1 MSNQQVHDQLTR
13 HLSFLAQDE
22 TNLTLLVKISNFY
35 LELDDLDSAQD
46 YLNRASA
53 IDRIACLGHQGL
65 LHLNQGQF
73 ALAKEH
79 FIEALNH
86 EDTPALRY
94 NLGFTHFISADLD
107 QASQVLSPILDGEH
121 HPEAKLLM
129 ARILHGQGH
138 LEHARDLVNDVLAHD
153 ADDSEALGLL
163 ALLHFDLDESELAA
177 QASARALAL
186 NPENYDAQLIDAMSR
201 LTTQETS
208 VEELEKLLQLN
219 PDDCRLW
226 FALGNV
232 HMSQGALDLAEHS
245 LRKAIEIYPEFYD
258 AYIAL
263 GWCLLLLDNVD
274 DALIIYQVASEI
286 VPELADSWG
295 GLALIAALQE
305 DFLNAQQLIHKAK
318 ELNSDSFLVEIAES
332 IYFNH
337 QNPQQAKEHLVKAL
351 KNTKVPASE
360 KLAFIIEDMQGST
373 QFH

>member
-1 MSNQQVHDQLTR
+1 
-13 HLSFLAQDE
+13 LSFLAQDE
-22 TNLTLLVKISNFY
+22 NNLTLLVKISDLY
-35 LELDDLDSAQD
+35 LELDDLDSAQE
-46 YLNRASA
+46 YLNKASA
-53 IDRIACLGHQGL
+53 LDRIACLGHQGL

-73 ALAKEH
+73 AQAKEY

-86 EDTPALRY
+86 EETPALRY
-94 NLGFTHFISADLD
+94 NLGFTHFIASDLEN
-107 QASQVLSPILDGEH
+107 AAQVLSPLIKGEH

-129 ARILHGQGH
+129 ARILHGQGD
-138 LEHARDLVNDVLAHD
+138 LEQARDLINDVLAHD

-163 ALLHFDLDESELAA
+163 ALVYFDLDEIERAA

-186 NPENYDAQLIDAMSR
+186 NPDNYDAQLIDALSR

-274 DALIIYQVASEI
+274 DALIIYQAAAGI

-295 GLALIAALQE
+295 GLALVAALNE
-305 DFLNAQQLIHKAK
+305 DFLNAERLIQKSK
-318 ELNSDSFLVEIAES
+318 DLNSDCFLAEIAES

-337 QNPQQAKEHLVKAL
+337 KNPLKAKEHLVNAL

-360 KLAFIIEDMQGST
+360 KLAFIIEDMQGTT

>member
-1 MSNQQVHDQLTR
+1 MSNQQVHEQLTR

-22 TNLTLLVKISNFY
+22 NNLTLLVKISDLY
-35 LELDDLDSAQD
+35 LELDDLDSAQE
-46 YLNRASA
+46 YLNKASA
-53 IDRIACLGHQGL
+53 LDRIACLGHQGL

-73 ALAKEH
+73 AQAKEY

-86 EDTPALRY
+86 EETPALRY
-94 NLGFTHFISADLD
+94 NLGFTHFIASDLEN
-107 QASQVLSPILDGEH
+107 AAQVLSPLIKGEH

-129 ARILHGQGH
+129 ARILHGQGD
-138 LEHARDLVNDVLAHD
+138 LEQARDLINDVLAHD

-163 ALLHFDLDESELAA
+163 ALVYFDLDEIERAA

-186 NPENYDAQLIDAMSR
+186 NPDNYDAQLIDALSR

-274 DALIIYQVASEI
+274 DALIIYQAAAGI

-295 GLALIAALQE
+295 GLALVAALNE
-305 DFLNAQQLIHKAK
+305 DFLNAERLIQKSK
-318 ELNSDSFLVEIAES
+318 DLNSDCFLAEIAES

-337 QNPQQAKEHLVKAL
+337 KNPLKAKEHLVNAL

-360 KLAFIIEDMQGST
+360 KLAFIIEDMQGTT